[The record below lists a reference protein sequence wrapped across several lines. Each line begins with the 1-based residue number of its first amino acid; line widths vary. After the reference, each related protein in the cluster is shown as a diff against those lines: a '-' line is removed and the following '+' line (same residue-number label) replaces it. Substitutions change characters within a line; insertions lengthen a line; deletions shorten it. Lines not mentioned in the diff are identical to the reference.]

1 MPRRLPKPQLEAW
14 RAFLMAH
21 AAIIERIEKVLSQAG
36 CIPLTWYD
44 VLIVLSRAPEQRL
57 RMHELASALVISRS
71 GLTRVVD
78 RLVARGFIMRE
89 VCSSDGR
96 GSYAVLTPQGFD
108 ELKKT
113 WPFYR
118 QGIMDYFS
126 QHVSREEVEVLTKVM
141 QRLYRTTTG
150 DPYGQSA
157 DNGRV

>member
-1 MPRRLPKPQLEAW
+1 
-14 RAFLMAH
+14 
-21 AAIIERIEKVLSQAG
+21 
-36 CIPLTWYD
+36 
-44 VLIVLSRAPEQRL
+44 
-57 RMHELASALVISRS
+57 
-71 GLTRVVD
+71 
-78 RLVARGFIMRE
+78 MRE